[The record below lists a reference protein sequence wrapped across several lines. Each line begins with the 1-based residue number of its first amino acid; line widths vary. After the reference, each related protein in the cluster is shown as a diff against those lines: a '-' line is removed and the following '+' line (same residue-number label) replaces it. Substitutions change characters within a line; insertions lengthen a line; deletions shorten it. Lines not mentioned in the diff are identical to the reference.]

1 MTAQLTLPAVQ
12 LLTDPPA
19 GPASLE
25 RPVTLKL
32 GPLSFPDGQPLRQDD
47 TRKIGAFVYRAQGG
61 AEQIWNEG
69 ERNWTS
75 APADLAV
82 LATLTPLP
90 LQYKDGDPAP
100 WQGLL
105 VAAGQTD
112 QGGAPR
118 YAKAQNGAPAYRLR
132 AFVRAARDGAD
143 YVGLGPPSADL
154 QLVSLAESQRFAV
167 RLDTG
172 DAQNCRQVRLML
184 KNGALS
190 EAGYVEI
197 RSNGGHEVE
206 IANCGAG
213 GAVKARIVL
222 LDNGDIR
229 LEPASGRNI
238 VLGGNLEAERIT
250 YQPHNGAGRQTL

>member
-12 LLTDPPA
+12 VLTDPPA
-19 GPASLE
+19 GPPSLE
-25 RPVTLKL
+25 RPLTLQL

-47 TRKIGAFVYRAQGG
+47 TRKIGAFVYRAQGS

-69 ERNWTS
+69 ERNWTKV
-75 APADLAV
+75 PPDLAT

-90 LQYKDGDPAP
+90 LQFKAGDPAP

-105 VAAGQTD
+105 VAAGQKD
-112 QGGAPR
+112 QGGAAR
-118 YAKAQNGAPAYRLR
+118 FATAQNGAPAYRLR
-132 AFVRAARDGAD
+132 AFVNARRDGID
-143 YVGLGPPSADL
+143 YTGLGPPSADL
-154 QLVSLAESQRFAV
+154 HFVSLAESQRFAV

-172 DAQNCRQVRLML
+172 DAQNCQQVRLML

-197 RSNGGHEVE
+197 RTTGGQEVE
-206 IANCGAG
+206 IANCTPG

-238 VLGGNLEAERIT
+238 VLGGTLEAERIT
-250 YQPHNGAGRQTL
+250 YQPHNGAGRLTL